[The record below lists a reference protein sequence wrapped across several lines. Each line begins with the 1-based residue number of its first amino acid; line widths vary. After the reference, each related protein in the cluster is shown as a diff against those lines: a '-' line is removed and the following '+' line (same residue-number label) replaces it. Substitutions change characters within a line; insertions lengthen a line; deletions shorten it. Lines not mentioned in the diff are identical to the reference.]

1 MKKWVRTILLGVI
14 ALLAVYGMIK
24 TQFFS
29 DTGEMKGVPLESV
42 TGNSSNGG
50 SETVSGELREVP
62 VKGMV
67 TMVDLGADSCI
78 PCKMMAPIL
87 KKMEKKYDGKAAI
100 IFIDVWKQHDQ
111 AKRFGIRA
119 IPTQIFFNKE
129 GKEVYRHVGF
139 MSEAAIVEQLKKME
153 VG

>member
-1 MKKWVRTILLGVI
+1 MRKQIQLVLLGLIVLLGVI
-14 ALLAVYGMIK
+14 GVVK
-24 TQFFS
+24 SQFFS
-29 DTGEMKGVPLESV
+29 GEGELRGIPLNSII
-42 TGNSSNGG
+42 GNSSSGRT
-50 SETVSGELREVP
+50 ETASDKLKDVP
-62 VKGMV
+62 VKDMV

>member
-119 IPTQIFFNKE
+119 IPTQIFFNKD

>member
-1 MKKWVRTILLGVI
+1 MKKWIRTILLGVV
-14 ALLAVYGMIK
+14 ALLAVYGVIRFH
-24 TQFFS
+24 FFP
-29 DTGEMKGVPLESV
+29 DTGEVKGVPLESV
-42 TGNSSNGG
+42 ARDISKALPETG
-50 SETVSGELREVP
+50 SGEVREVP

-67 TMVDLGADSCI
+67 TMLDLGADSCI

-87 KKMEKKYDGKAAI
+87 AKMEKKYDGKAAI
-100 IFIDVWKQHDQ
+100 IFIDVWKHREQ

-129 GKEVYRHVGF
+129 GKEIYRHVGF
-139 MSEAAIVEQLKKME
+139 MGESAIVKQLKKMG